1 MALSG
6 NRQQVLVF
14 IDWYLPAI
22 KAGGP
27 VRSLEA
33 IISRLSAEVE
43 FTIITGDKD
52 AGTSVRLSGIDSDK
66 WTDAPDGTRIYY
78 CSDASDPVIVAKELM
93 QIRKFDRIYCNSIFS
108 YRFAI
113 RPLLKL
119 KRFFPESGTILAP
132 RGMLGAGALQIKSV
146 RKNLFLS
153 FAKLSGLYSRILWHV
168 SSEQEANEVRSVFG
182 SKVKAIVAPNL
193 AAITCIDISGRA
205 KAEGQLRLIFIS
217 RISPKKN
224 LLLAIQSLQQISGEV
239 SLDIYGPEE
248 DAVYAAQ
255 CKSAAAQLP
264 SNITVRFNGEYTRE
278 QLQVIFADKHFM
290 LFPTLHENF
299 GHVIIESLAF
309 ACPVI
314 TSKFTPWL
322 NLSESKSGMNCE
334 LNEMEFS
341 AAISRA
347 VGLNQSEYTA
357 WEKGALHIASRYLS
371 DDKARLVMLS
381 VFQ

>member
-6 NRQQVLVF
+6 NRLQVLVF

-33 IISRLSAEVE
+33 IVSRLSTEVE

-52 AGTSVRLSGIDSDK
+52 AGTSERLSGIEIDK
-66 WTDAPDGTRIYY
+66 WTNAPDGTRIYY
-78 CSDASDPVIVAKELM
+78 CSTASDPVIVAQELL
-93 QIRKFDRIYCNSIFS
+93 QTRKFDRIYCNSVFS

-119 KRFFPESGTILAP
+119 KLFFPESKTILAP
-132 RGMLGAGALQIKSV
+132 RGMLGAGALQIKSA
-146 RKNLFLS
+146 RKKLFLS
-153 FAKLSGLYSRILWHV
+153 FAKLSGLYSNIVWHV
-168 SSEQEANEVRSVFG
+168 SSEQEAMEVRSVFG
-182 SKVKAIVAPNL
+182 TKAKIIVAPNL
-193 AAITCIDISGRA
+193 AAITCNDISGRS
-205 KAEGQLRLIFIS
+205 KADGQLRLIFIS

-224 LLLAIQSLQQISGEV
+224 LLLAIQSLQQIDGEV

-248 DAVYAAQ
+248 DAAYAAQ
-255 CKSAAAQLP
+255 CKSAAASLP
-264 SNITVRFNGEYTRE
+264 SKVTVRFNGEYNRE
-278 QLQVIFADKHFM
+278 QLKEIFADKHFM

-299 GHVIIESLAF
+299 GHVIIESLAY

-314 TSKFTPWL
+314 VSKFTPWL
-322 NLSESKSGMNCE
+322 NLAATKSGMNCD
-334 LNEMEFS
+334 LNESEFS
-341 AAISRA
+341 AAVNCA
-347 VGLNQSEYTA
+347 VGLTQSEYA
-357 WEKGALHIASRYLS
+357 EWEKGALHTATRYLT
-371 DDKARLVMLS
+371 DDNARLVMLS

>member
-6 NRQQVLVF
+6 NGLQVLVF

-33 IISRLSAEVE
+33 IVSRLSSEVE

-52 AGTSVRLSGIDSDK
+52 AGTSDRLPGIEIDK
-66 WTDAPDGTRIYY
+66 WTTAPDGTRIYY
-78 CSDASDPVIVAKELM
+78 CSSAADPVIVAKELM
-93 QIRKFDRIYCNSIFS
+93 QTRKFDRMYCNSVFS

-119 KRFFPESGTILAP
+119 KQFFPEFKTILAP
-132 RGMLGAGALQIKSV
+132 RGMLGAGALQIKSA
-146 RKNLFLS
+146 RKKMFLA
-153 FAKLSGLYSRILWHV
+153 FAKLSGLYSKVAWHV
-168 SSEQEANEVRSVFG
+168 SSEQEAKEVLSVFG
-182 SKVKAIVAPNL
+182 RKAMTVVAPNL
-193 AAITCIDISGRA
+193 AAINFSDISGRA
-205 KAEGQLRLIFIS
+205 KTNGQLRLVFIS

-224 LLLAIQSLQQISGEV
+224 LLLAIQSLQRTQGEI

-248 DAVYAAQ
+248 DADYAAQ

-264 SNITVRFNGEYTRE
+264 SNVTVQFNGEYNRE
-278 QLQVIFADKHFM
+278 QLKDIFADKHFM
-290 LFPTLHENF
+290 LLPTLHENF

-314 TSKFTPWL
+314 ISKFTPWQ
-322 NLSESKSGMNCE
+322 NLAESKSVMNCG
-334 LNEMEFS
+334 LNEIDFS
-341 AAISRA
+341 AAINRA
-347 VGLNQSEYTA
+347 VGLNQSEYA
-357 WEKGALHIASRYLS
+357 EWEKGALQTATRYLS
-371 DDKARLVMLS
+371 DENARAVMMR

>member
-6 NRQQVLVF
+6 NRLQVLVF

-33 IISRLSAEVE
+33 IVSRLSTEVE

-52 AGTSVRLSGIDSDK
+52 AGTSERLSGIEIDK
-66 WTDAPDGTRIYY
+66 WTNAPDGTRVYY
-78 CSDASDPVIVAKELM
+78 CSADNDPVIVAKEII
-93 QIRKFDRIYCNSIFS
+93 QTRKFDRMYCNSVFS

-119 KRFFPESGTILAP
+119 KKFFPDNKTILAP
-132 RGMLGAGALQIKSV
+132 RGMLGAGALQIKSA
-146 RKNLFLS
+146 RKNMFLA
-153 FAKLSGLYSRILWHV
+153 FAKLSGLYTKIVWHV
-168 SSEQEANEVRSVFG
+168 SSEQEAMEVRNVFG
-182 SKVKAIVAPNL
+182 TKAKTIVAPNL
-193 AAITCIDISGRA
+193 ASITCNDISGRS

-224 LLLAIQSLQQISGEV
+224 LTLAIRSLQSIRGEV

-248 DAVYAAQ
+248 DVAYAAQ

-264 SNITVRFNGEYTRE
+264 SNISVRFNGEYNRE
-278 QLQVIFADKHFM
+278 QLKEIFADKHFM
-290 LFPTLHENF
+290 LFPTQHENF

-314 TSKFTPWL
+314 ISKFTPWL
-322 NLSESKSGMNCE
+322 NLAELKSGMICE
-334 LNEMEFS
+334 LNETEFS
-341 AAISRA
+341 AAINRA
-347 VGLNQSEYTA
+347 VGLNQSEYA
-357 WEKGALHIASRYLS
+357 EWERGALQMAKRYLS
-371 DDKARLVMLS
+371 DDNARSVMLS